1 MWKIYRDF
9 NFPIFNHNNLIV
21 SNMKYNFIIF
31 VISILCLES
40 CNDNNNIN
48 FKTSKII
55 DHTNTIE
62 NSIEVLKN
70 DTRENKIDDYFS
82 RKYKKRQFNGNIL
95 FAQDGKIITHKSYGY
110 ANLKTKEELTENH
123 SFQLASVSKPFT
135 SVAILQLIENGQI
148 NLKDTLQKFF
158 PNFPYKGITIHQLLC
173 HRSGLSQYTHFCDAP
188 DSIWPDKSK
197 TINNQDVINIISK
210 INPLINYPPDR
221 RYYYCNTN
229 YLLLASIVKK
239 ISGIEF
245 KQYLKENIFSPID
258 MNHSIVYDRTNFNE
272 LIMPTQ
278 GYENRI
284 PWEDVYLNG
293 VVGDKGVYS
302 TTMDLLKFDRAL
314 EKNLLINDSLKKLAF
329 SKKNK
334 DYNRNKNYGYGF
346 RLKEHNKYGKIVYH
360 TGWWKGYRSYYIKVL
375 KNDQTII
382 ILNNIKRGRFLNI
395 DKLIDLIN

>member
-1 MWKIYRDF
+1 
-9 NFPIFNHNNLIV
+9 
-21 SNMKYNFIIF
+21 MKYNFIIL
-31 VISILCLES
+31 VISILFLKS
-40 CNDNNNIN
+40 C
-48 FKTSKII
+48 
-55 DHTNTIE
+55 E
-62 NSIEVLKN
+62 NSNDVNYKTTKNVDHSTTIRKSIELLKT
-70 DTRENKIDDYFS
+70 DARQNKIDDYFS
-82 RKYKKRQFNGNIL
+82 RKYKRKQFNGNIL
-95 FAQDGKIITHKSYGY
+95 FAENGKIISHKSYGY
-110 ANLKTKEELTENH
+110 ANLKTKEKLTENH

-148 NLKDTLQKFF
+148 NLNDTLQKFF
-158 PNFPYKGITIHQLLC
+158 PNFPYEGITIHQLLC

-197 TINNQDVINIISK
+197 TINNQDVIDIISK

-221 RYYYCNTN
+221 KYYYCNTN

-258 MNHSIVYDRTNFNE
+258 MNNSIVYDRTNFND

-278 GYENRI
+278 GYENRT

-375 KNDQTII
+375 KKDQTII
-382 ILNNIKRGRFLNI
+382 ILNNVKRGRFLNI